1 MATGAAILPRTIIIR
16 HWCTVKKKP
25 PGPFGFSGGFFYIF
39 SALLVYHQ
47 AGGLSRNSAAGE
59 VCQVVSL
66 AVHLSTDHKGE
77 AATQTG
83 PRPKRASAHPRPA
96 ASRGRAHDKA
106 PEERPQPAGA
116 AQGAREGGGR
126 GRHHNGGQRRAARR
140 ARRPSAKRE
149 ADNRRKARSDEGR
162 GAPQTQPDQR
172 GRGGQPNR
180 GARAT
185 GTRSGAAK
193 AQARHQNGPK
203 AAHRRGTAACSCPFA
218 AAIQRE
224 GRYRLPFLI
233 LRSRQLFLSR
243 I

>member
-149 ADNRRKARSDEGR
+149 ADNRKAAAEKAR
-162 GAPQTQPDQR
+162 APAGKPAK
-172 GRGGQPNR
+172 QPNR
-180 GARAT
+180 GGRTSRASKAT
-185 GTRSGAAK
+185 GARSGAAK